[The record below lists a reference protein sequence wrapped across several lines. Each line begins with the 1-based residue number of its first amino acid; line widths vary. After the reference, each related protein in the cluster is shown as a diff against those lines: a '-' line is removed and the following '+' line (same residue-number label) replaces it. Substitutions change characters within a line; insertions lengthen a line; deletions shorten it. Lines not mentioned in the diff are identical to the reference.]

1 MTFFKKSKE
10 PKPEL
15 DLDQACKIL
24 EQVFETNNI
33 EPNSIPL
40 EVLTAYSNYRKER
53 FSLQRLILVIIL
65 VLFLMLPFLFIP
77 SNFDI
82 ALNGEDSVT
91 NPTYTLRVTSP
102 MLVERVNASIDGHN
116 VPVYE
121 TDSRIYSI
129 EPTMNGRMEVT
140 VTLMNR
146 QQSTR
151 YVDVKNVDLEAPVVV
166 SNDIDEENI
175 YLYVSDAGTGVDY
188 EHVAGIDA
196 NGRVVKPLSYDEESG
211 CIVFS
216 YPENSLNVYITDFA
230 ENKLQLVLSLK

>member
-116 VPVYE
+116 V
-121 TDSRIYSI
+121 
-129 EPTMNGRMEVT
+129 
-140 VTLMNR
+140 
-146 QQSTR
+146 
-151 YVDVKNVDLEAPVVV
+151 
-166 SNDIDEENI
+166 
-175 YLYVSDAGTGVDY
+175 
-188 EHVAGIDA
+188 
-196 NGRVVKPLSYDEESG
+196 
-211 CIVFS
+211 
-216 YPENSLNVYITDFA
+216 
-230 ENKLQLVLSLK
+230 